1 MDSLIAHIGIAVKS
15 IEKSLEQYRLLT
27 GVEPSE
33 IHTLADQKVK
43 VAFFASPSKSEAG
56 FPRIEL
62 VAPDDPD
69 SPISKFL
76 EKKGEGLHH
85 ICILVDDI
93 VKRLEELSKSG
104 ARLIDKEPRLGAEGD
119 LIAFVHP
126 ESTGGVLIELQE
138 RKKSG

>member
-1 MDSLIAHIGIAVKS
+1 MDTIISHIGIAVKN
-15 IEKSLEQYRLLT
+15 IEKSLEKYRLLT

-33 IHTLADQKVK
+33 IHTVTDQKVK
-43 VAFFASPSKSEAG
+43 VAFFGSESDTDPG

-69 SPISKFL
+69 SPIAKFL
-76 EKKGEGLHH
+76 DKKGEGLHH
-85 ICILVDDI
+85 ICLFVDDI
-93 VKRLEELSKSG
+93 TERLEELSKSG
-104 ARLIDKEPRLGAEGD
+104 MKLIDEKPRTGAEGD

-126 ESTGGVLIELQE
+126 ESTGGVLIELQQ